1 MSVSRKVAG
10 QLDQAS
16 WIRRMFEEGSR
27 LKAQRGADRV
37 FDFTLGNPEVEPP
50 AGVIETLRQVV
61 AENRPR
67 THGYMP
73 NAGFPEVREVIAQRM
88 AARTGLPYTPEHILM
103 TVGSAGAMNVALKS
117 ILDPEDEVIVLVPF
131 FPEYRFYIENHAG
144 KMVSVQTD
152 ENFQPDVDRIAAAI
166 TRRTKAI
173 IVNSPN
179 NPTGALYSAEVLR
192 DLGALLDRNPR
203 VLVLSDEP
211 YRSLVFDGRTTP
223 EVPPLIRRT
232 LVADS
237 WSKALAV
244 PGERIGCLAI
254 SPQIEDWAALRDAA
268 TFANRVLGF
277 VNAPAL
283 WQWVIARA
291 PETTVDVS
299 LYQDKRDLLC
309 DALARMGYRVT
320 KPAGAFYAFPRTPI
334 ADDVRFIRILLDQ
347 GILAVPGSGFGRAG
361 YIRLS
366 LTVPREMIEASL
378 PGFERALAAARPSQ
392 GPALLP
398 V

>member
-1 MSVSRKVAG
+1 MSVSRTVAG

-16 WIRRMFEEGSR
+16 WIRRMFEEGAR
-27 LKAQRGADRV
+27 LKAERGADRV

-50 AGVIETLRQVV
+50 AGVIATLRQVV
-61 AENRPR
+61 AENRR
-67 THGYMP
+67 HTHGYMP
-73 NAGFPEVREVIAQRM
+73 NAGFPEVREAIARRI
-88 AARTGLPYTPEHILM
+88 AGRTGLPYTPEHILM

-117 ILDPEDEVIVLVPF
+117 ILDPGDEVIVLVPY

-144 KMVSVQTD
+144 TVVRVETD
-152 ENFQPDVDRIAAAI
+152 DSFQPDVDRIAAAI
-166 TRRTKAI
+166 TPRTKAI

-192 DLGALLDRNPR
+192 DLGALLEHHPQ

-211 YRSLVFDGRTTP
+211 YRSLVFDGRKQP
-223 EVPPLIRRT
+223 EVPSLVRRT

-291 PETTVDVS
+291 PETTVDVG

-309 DALARMGYRVT
+309 DALARMGYEVS
-320 KPAGAFYAFPRTPI
+320 KPAGAFYAFPKTPI
-334 ADDVRFIRILLDQ
+334 ADDVAFIRILLEE

-366 LTVPREMIEASL
+366 LTVPREMIQASL
-378 PGFERALAAARPSQ
+378 PGFQRALAAAR
-392 GPALLP
+392 G
-398 V
+398 

>member
-1 MSVSRKVAG
+1 MSVSRKVAA

-16 WIRRMFEEGSR
+16 WIRRMFEEGAR
-27 LKAQRGADRV
+27 LRAERGADRV

-50 AGVIETLRQVV
+50 AAVIETLRQVV
-61 AENRPR
+61 AGDRLH

-73 NAGFPEVREVIAQRM
+73 NAGFPEVREAVARRM
-88 AARTGLPYTPEHILM
+88 AARTGLPYGPQHILM
-103 TVGSAGAMNVALKS
+103 TVGSAGAMNVALKA
-117 ILDPEDEVIVLVPF
+117 ILDLGDEVIVLVPF
-131 FPEYRFYIENHAG
+131 FPEYRFYIENHGG
-144 KMVSVQTD
+144 KMVSVETGD
-152 ENFQPDVDRIAAAI
+152 DFQPNVERIAAAI

-173 IVNSPN
+173 VVNSPN
-179 NPTGALYSAEVLR
+179 NPTGALYPAEVLR
-192 DLGALLDRNPR
+192 DLGALLEHNPR

-211 YRSLVFDGRTTP
+211 YRSLVFDGRSAP

-244 PGERIGCLAI
+244 AGERIGCLAI
-254 SPQIEDWAALRDAA
+254 SPQIEDAAALFDAA

-277 VNAPAL
+277 VNAPAV

-299 LYQDKRDLLC
+299 QYQDKRDLLC
-309 DALARMGYRVT
+309 DALARMGYEVT

-334 ADDVRFIRILLDQ
+334 ADDVAFIRVLLKE
-347 GILAVPGSGFGRAG
+347 GILAVPGSGFGRGG

-366 LTVPREMIEASL
+366 LTVARETIQASL
-378 PGFERALAAARPSQ
+378 PGFERALAAAR
-392 GPALLP
+392 G
-398 V
+398 

>member
-1 MSVSRKVAG
+1 MSVSRTVAG

-16 WIRRMFEEGSR
+16 WIRRMFEEGAR
-27 LKAQRGADRV
+27 LKAERGADRV

-50 AGVIETLRQVV
+50 AGVIATLRQVV
-61 AENRPR
+61 AENRR
-67 THGYMP
+67 HTHGYMP
-73 NAGFPEVREVIAQRM
+73 NAGFPEVREAIARRI
-88 AARTGLPYTPEHILM
+88 AGRTGLPYTPEHILM

-117 ILDPEDEVIVLVPF
+117 ILDPGDEVIVLVPY

-144 KMVSVQTD
+144 TVVRVETD
-152 ENFQPDVDRIAAAI
+152 DSFQPDVDRIAAAI
-166 TRRTKAI
+166 TPRTKAI

-192 DLGALLDRNPR
+192 DLGALLEHHPQ

-211 YRSLVFDGRTTP
+211 YRSLVFDGRKQP
-223 EVPPLIRRT
+223 EVPPLVRRT

-291 PETTVDVS
+291 PETTVDVG

-309 DALARMGYRVT
+309 DALARMGYEVS
-320 KPAGAFYAFPRTPI
+320 KPAGAFYAFPKTPI
-334 ADDVRFIRILLDQ
+334 ADDVAFIRILLEE

-366 LTVPREMIEASL
+366 LTVPREMIQASL
-378 PGFERALAAARPSQ
+378 PGFQRALAAAR
-392 GPALLP
+392 G
-398 V
+398 

>member
-10 QLDQAS
+10 DLAQAS
-16 WIRRMFEEGSR
+16 WIRRMFEEGAR
-27 LKAQRGADRV
+27 LKAERGADRV

-50 AGVIETLRQVV
+50 AGVIATLRQVV
-61 AENRPR
+61 AENRPH

-73 NAGFPEVREVIAQRM
+73 NAGFPEVRQVMARRM
-88 AARTGLPYTPEHILM
+88 AERTGLPYTAEHILM

-117 ILDPEDEVIVLVPF
+117 ILDPGDEVIVLVPY

-144 KMVSVQTD
+144 KVVPVETGES
-152 ENFQPDVDRIAAAI
+152 FQPDVDRIAAAI
-166 TRRTKAI
+166 TPRTKAVV
-173 IVNSPN
+173 VNSPN

-192 DLGALLDRNPR
+192 DLGALLEHHPQ

-211 YRSLVFDGRTTP
+211 YRTLVFDGRKQP
-223 EVPPLIRRT
+223 EVPPLVRRT

-254 SPQIEDWAALRDAA
+254 SPQIEDWATLRDAA

-291 PETTVDVS
+291 PETTVDVG

-309 DALARMGYRVT
+309 DGLARMGYQVA

-334 ADDVRFIRILLDQ
+334 ADDVAFIRILLEE

-366 LTVPREMIEASL
+366 LTVPREMIQASL
-378 PGFERALAAARPSQ
+378 PGFDRALRR
-392 GPALLP
+392 ALG
-398 V
+398 

>member
-10 QLDQAS
+10 DLAQAS
-16 WIRRMFEEGSR
+16 WIRRMFEEGAR
-27 LKAQRGADRV
+27 LKAERGGDRV

-50 AGVIETLRQVV
+50 AGVIATLRQVV
-61 AENRPR
+61 AENRPH

-73 NAGFPEVREVIAQRM
+73 NAGFPEVRQVMARRM
-88 AARTGLPYTPEHILM
+88 AERTGLPYTAEHILM

-117 ILDPEDEVIVLVPF
+117 ILDPGDEVIVLVPY

-144 KMVSVQTD
+144 KVVPVETEES
-152 ENFQPDVDRIAAAI
+152 FQPDVDRIAAAI
-166 TRRTKAI
+166 TPRTKAVV
-173 IVNSPN
+173 VNSPN

-192 DLGALLDRNPR
+192 DLGALLEHHPQ

-211 YRSLVFDGRTTP
+211 YRTLVFDGRKQP
-223 EVPPLIRRT
+223 EVPPLVRRT

-254 SPQIEDWAALRDAA
+254 SPQIEDWATLRDAA

-291 PETTVDVS
+291 PQTTVDVG

-309 DALARMGYRVT
+309 DALARMGYQVA

-334 ADDVRFIRILLDQ
+334 ADDVAFIRILLEE

-366 LTVPREMIEASL
+366 LTVPREMIQASL
-378 PGFERALAAARPSQ
+378 PGFERALRR
-392 GPALLP
+392 ALG
-398 V
+398 

>member
-1 MSVSRKVAG
+1 MSVSRKVAA

-16 WIRRMFEEGSR
+16 WIRRMFEEGAR
-27 LKAQRGADRV
+27 LRAERGADRV

-50 AGVIETLRQVV
+50 AAVIETLRQVV
-61 AENRPR
+61 AGDRLH

-73 NAGFPEVREVIAQRM
+73 NAGFPEVREAVARRM
-88 AARTGLPYTPEHILM
+88 AARTGLPYGPQHILM
-103 TVGSAGAMNVALKS
+103 TVGSAGAMNVALKA
-117 ILDPEDEVIVLVPF
+117 ILDPGDEVIVLVPF
-131 FPEYRFYIENHAG
+131 FPEYRFYIENHGG
-144 KMVSVQTD
+144 KMVSVETGD
-152 ENFQPDVDRIAAAI
+152 DFQPDVDRIAAAI

-179 NPTGALYSAEVLR
+179 NPTGTLYRAEVLR
-192 DLGALLDRNPR
+192 DLGALLEHNPR

-211 YRSLVFDGRTTP
+211 YRSLVFDGRSAP
-223 EVPPLIRRT
+223 EVPPLIRHT

-244 PGERIGCLAI
+244 AGERIGCLAI
-254 SPQIEDWAALRDAA
+254 SPQIEDAAALFDAA

-277 VNAPAL
+277 VNAPAI

-291 PETTVDVS
+291 PEATVDVS

-309 DALARMGYRVT
+309 DALARMGYEVA

-334 ADDVRFIRILLDQ
+334 ADDVAFIRVLLKE

-366 LTVPREMIEASL
+366 LTVARETIQASL
-378 PGFERALAAARPSQ
+378 PGFERALAAAGSTEPR
-392 GPALLP
+392 A
-398 V
+398 

>member
-1 MSVSRKVAG
+1 MSVSRKVAS
-10 QLDQAS
+10 QLEQAS
-16 WIRRMFEEGSR
+16 WIRRMFEEGAR
-27 LKAQRGADRV
+27 LRAERGADRV

-50 AGVIETLRQVV
+50 AAVIETLRQVV
-61 AENRPR
+61 AGDRLH

-73 NAGFPEVREVIAQRM
+73 NAGFPEVREAVARRM
-88 AARTGLPYTPEHILM
+88 AARTGLPYGPQHILM
-103 TVGSAGAMNVALKS
+103 TVGSAGAMNVALKA
-117 ILDPEDEVIVLVPF
+117 ILDPADEVIVLVPF
-131 FPEYRFYIENHAG
+131 FPEYRFYIENHGG
-144 KMVSVQTD
+144 KMVSVETD
-152 ENFQPDVDRIAAAI
+152 THFQPDVDRIATAI

-179 NPTGALYSAEVLR
+179 NPTGALYPAEVLR
-192 DLGALLDRNPR
+192 DLGALLEHNPR

-211 YRSLVFDGRTTP
+211 YRSLVFDGRSAP

-244 PGERIGCLAI
+244 AGERIGCLAI
-254 SPQIEDWAALRDAA
+254 SPQIEDGAALFDAA

-277 VNAPAL
+277 VNAPAV

-291 PETTVDVS
+291 PEATVDVG

-309 DALARMGYRVT
+309 DALARMGYEVT

-334 ADDVRFIRILLDQ
+334 ADDVAFIRVLLKE
-347 GILAVPGSGFGRAG
+347 GILAVPGSGFGRGG

-366 LTVPREMIEASL
+366 LTVARQTIEASL
-378 PGFERALAAARPSQ
+378 PGFERALAAAR
-392 GPALLP
+392 G
-398 V
+398 

>member
-1 MSVSRKVAG
+1 MSVSATVAG

-16 WIRRMFEEGSR
+16 WIRRMFEEGAR
-27 LKAQRGADRV
+27 LKAQRGVDRV

-50 AGVIETLRQVV
+50 AGVIETLRTVV
-61 AENRPR
+61 AEERPH

-73 NAGFPEVREVIAQRM
+73 NAGFPEVREEMARRM
-88 AARTGLPYTPEHILM
+88 RARTGLAYAPEHILM

-117 ILDPEDEVIVLVPF
+117 ILDPGDEVIVLAPY
-131 FPEYRFYIENHAG
+131 FPEYRFYIGNHAG
-144 KMVSVQTD
+144 KMVVVDTD
-152 ENFQPDVDRIAAAI
+152 ENFQPDVERIAAAI
-166 TRRTKAI
+166 GPRTKALVI
-173 IVNSPN
+173 NSPN
-179 NPTGALYSAEVLR
+179 NPTGALYPAEALR
-192 DLGALLDRNPR
+192 DIGAMLEDHPR

-223 EVPPLIRRT
+223 EAPPLIRRT

-254 SPQIEDWAALRDAA
+254 SPRIEDWAALRDAA

-283 WQWVIARA
+283 WQWTIARA
-291 PETTVDVS
+291 PETTVDVG
-299 LYQDKRDLLC
+299 LYQAKRDLLC
-309 DALARMGYRVT
+309 DALARMGYRLA
-320 KPAGAFYAFPRTPI
+320 KPAGAFYAFPQTPI
-334 ADDVRFIRILLDQ
+334 ADDVAFVRALLEE

-366 LTVPREMIEASL
+366 LTVPRETIEASL
-378 PGFERALAAARPSQ
+378 PGFERAIEKAR
-392 GPALLP
+392 G
-398 V
+398 